1 MEVDIDHRSSANNVN
16 FDETALGFQSIGH
29 ISSIHWARKKVKSQ
43 VKLSG
48 IVKNS
53 AFTTTVTEYRKMWQ
67 RGKCGGH
74 QVIFVCWRK
83 ILISL
88 RRRLITSGQ
97 LCPSVEC
104 HELKTLR
111 NMRGYVVAFWFVR
124 CTLLIERSG
133 FEGRGHC
140 IVFLGKTL
148 YSHSASLHPGV

>member
-29 ISSIHWARKKVKSQ
+29 KSSIYWARKKVKSQ

-74 QVIFVCWRK
+74 QVIFVWDLTTWFRWNN
-83 ILISL
+83 
-88 RRRLITSGQ
+88 Q
-97 LCPSVEC
+97 L
-104 HELKTLR
+104 HNIGK
-111 NMRGYVVAFWFVR
+111 FVD
-124 CTLLIERSG
+124 IN
-133 FEGRGHC
+133 
-140 IVFLGKTL
+140 
-148 YSHSASLHPGV
+148 